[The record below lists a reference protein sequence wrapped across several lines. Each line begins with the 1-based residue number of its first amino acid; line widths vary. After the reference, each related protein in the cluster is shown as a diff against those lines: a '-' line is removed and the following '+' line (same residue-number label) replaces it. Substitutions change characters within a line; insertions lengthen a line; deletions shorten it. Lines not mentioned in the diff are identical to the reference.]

1 MVRSV
6 SWRIFLPAAAEP
18 PKNITGAVW
27 LLADMSLNIWALS
40 IVKALGL
47 GFPAFQIVFLRALV
61 GLVLMVPW
69 IFRYR
74 HSFLNLPDLSLHA
87 LRVVFSAI
95 ALTASFYAIAR
106 LPLALFTAIGFT
118 RPILTMVAAAIILRE
133 VISRGRWVAAFV
145 GLLGVIIAV
154 DPSQMVGGGG
164 LAAQIVTVLA
174 ATAVVIVTRQ
184 LVAAPTVVM
193 MTFYTA
199 GLTVIAAPFAYA
211 SWQPVPV
218 NQWPALLAVGAFAQC
233 AQFCF
238 LRAHRYGQA
247 AFLAVLSYA
256 SLIFSTS
263 VGYWVFGEV
272 PNAGFWFGASL
283 IVAAT
288 LWITLRREAP
298 LGATSK

>member
-1 MVRSV
+1 
-6 SWRIFLPAAAEP
+6 
-18 PKNITGAVW
+18 
-27 LLADMSLNIWALS
+27 MSLNIWALS
-40 IVKALGL
+40 IVKAIGL
-47 GFPAFQIVFLRALV
+47 GYPAFQIVFLRAAV
-61 GLVLMVPW
+61 GLVLMLPW
-69 IFRYR
+69 ILRYR
-74 HSFLNLPDLSLHA
+74 HRFRNLPDLHLHL
-87 LRVVFSAI
+87 LRIVFSAI

-118 RPILTMVAAAIILRE
+118 RPILTMIAAALILRE

-154 DPSQMVGGGG
+154 DPSDLSGGSG
-164 LAAQIVTVLA
+164 LAAQVVTVIA
-174 ATAVVIVTRQ
+174 ATAVVIVTRR
-184 LVAAPTVVM
+184 LVEAPTVVM

-199 GLTVIAAPFAYA
+199 GLSIIAAPFAFVA
-211 SWQPVPV
+211 WQPVLPG
-218 NQWPALLAVGAFAQC
+218 QWPALLAIGAFAQC

-263 VGYWVFGEV
+263 VGYLIFDEV
-272 PNAGFWFGASL
+272 PKPGFWVGASL

-288 LWITLRREAP
+288 LWITLRRGP
-298 LGATSK
+298 VATLPSR